1 MTTHALLVDPV
12 ARAVPS
18 DDEIRARAVQLLAT
32 ILERDPATVQQA
44 HSLRADLGMDSL
56 SALEFL
62 SSLSHEFDIDLEV
75 EETYGL
81 TTLNEVVALV
91 TQRVRGSR

>member
-1 MTTHALLVDPV
+1 MTTHALLVDPP
-12 ARAVPS
+12 ARAVLS
-18 DDEIRARAVQLLAT
+18 DDQIRARAVHLLAT
-32 ILERDPATVQQA
+32 ILERDPETVQQA

-91 TQRVRGSR
+91 TQRVRGSL

>member
-1 MTTHALLVDPV
+1 MTTSAPQIDSP
-12 ARAVPS
+12 ARALVT

-44 HSLRADLGMDSL
+44 HLLRADLGMDSL

-81 TTLNEVVALV
+81 TTLTEVVALV
-91 TQRVRGSR
+91 TERVRGSR

>member
-1 MTTHALLVDPV
+1 MTTTALPADAAP
-12 ARAVPS
+12 RSIPS

-32 ILERDPATVQQA
+32 ILERDPETVQHA
-44 HSLRADLGMDSL
+44 HQLRADLGMDSL

-62 SSLSHEFDIDLEV
+62 SSLSHEFNIDLEV

-81 TTLNEVVALV
+81 TTLDEVVTLV
-91 TQRVRGSR
+91 AERVRRVR

>member
-1 MTTHALLVDPV
+1 MTTSAPQIDSP
-12 ARAVPS
+12 ARALVT

-44 HSLRADLGMDSL
+44 HLLRADLGMDSL

-62 SSLSHEFDIDLEV
+62 SSLSHEFNIDLEV